1 MHKIVETKNVMTSHT
16 NLTYITSLWL
26 QTLTQYQIKLMRI
39 KWLMSPI
46 GHIVDMVRPDLEFVE
61 DSSKTRIL
69 KRVGRLFCVWILE
82 GSESLC
88 TLISTSSITKINRV
102 GQLQVHTNSTYL
114 SVIFWKWSVDVFT
127 ER

>member
-61 DSSKTRIL
+61 DSPKTRIL